1 MLLFQRI
8 KHINILSDLTHLVF
22 PSLCL
27 SCERELAKSESHVCS
42 FCLENL
48 TPTNFHLFDRAT
60 AMDKLFWGRLTIA
73 KTYAHLFFEKNKT
86 SQHVLFTLKYKNNP
100 KLGEYFG
107 REIGKVLKTQTAF
120 NRVDAYIPVPLH
132 PKKQFIRG
140 YNQSEALCKGICEEL
155 LENLDTKTI
164 VRTQHSDSQ
173 TKKSRFQRWDNV
185 NENFH
190 VKDTILRYK
199 HIVLVDDVITTGSTI
214 EAISKTLLA
223 KNPELSISV
232 VTLAIA

>member
-1 MLLFQRI
+1 MLPFQRI
-8 KHINILSDLTHLVF
+8 KHITILSDLSHLVF

-27 SCERELAKSESHVCS
+27 SCESELAKSESHVCS

-48 TPTNFHLFDRAT
+48 TPTNFHLFDGASP
-60 AMDKLFWGRLTIA
+60 MDKLFWGRLNVE
-73 KTYAHLFFEKNKT
+73 KTYAHLFFEKHKT
-86 SQHVLFTLKYKNNP
+86 SQHVLFNLKYKNNP

-107 REIGKVLKTQTAF
+107 REIGRVLKKQTAF
-120 NRVDAYIPVPLH
+120 NKVDAYIPVPLH

-155 LENLDTKTI
+155 MGNLDTKTI
-164 VRTQHSDSQ
+164 VRTRHSDSQ

-185 NENFH
+185 NDIFR
-190 VKDTILRYK
+190 VKDTIQGYK

-214 EAISKTLLA
+214 EAISKTLLE